1 MSRSDI
7 SYFKSN
13 GRKVMEP
20 EDFNVKV
27 LEVIENDD
35 GSATLVLD
43 MDSKAAQAFLSLGVL
58 RAIQLGLDATEE
70 EQ

>member
-1 MSRSDI
+1 
-7 SYFKSN
+7 
-13 GRKVMEP
+13 MEP

-35 GSATLVLD
+35 GGATLVLD

-70 EQ
+70 EHE

>member
-1 MSRSDI
+1 
-7 SYFKSN
+7 
-13 GRKVMEP
+13 MEP

-58 RAIQLGLDATEE
+58 RAIQLGLDATENGD
-70 EQ
+70 EQNS

>member
-1 MSRSDI
+1 
-7 SYFKSN
+7 
-13 GRKVMEP
+13 MEP
-20 EDFNVKV
+20 EELGVKV

-43 MDSKAAQAFLSLGVL
+43 MDSKAAKAFISLGVL
-58 RAIQLGLDATEE
+58 RAIQLGIDAAEE

>member
-1 MSRSDI
+1 
-7 SYFKSN
+7 
-13 GRKVMEP
+13 MEP

-58 RAIQLGLDATEE
+58 HAIRLGLDVTEE

>member
-1 MSRSDI
+1 MDAKE
-7 SYFKSN
+7 FH
-13 GRKVMEP
+13 V
-20 EDFNVKV
+20 
-27 LEVIENDD
+27 EVIDVVENED
-35 GSATLVLD
+35 GSATVVLD